1 MSKINVKTQFE
12 GLHMWSN
19 APEKVAFLRNLHRH
33 LFKVD
38 VTVDVQHDDRDI
50 EFFIL
55 KNDIDV
61 FLKSIGTTY
70 HPEMC
75 NIRNL
80 GSMSCE
86 MMAKLVS
93 EYIVR
98 KYKNSIT
105 TIVVKV
111 QEDDENSG
119 ILETFL

>member
-1 MSKINVKTQFE
+1 MSKINVRTQFE
-12 GLHMWSN
+12 GLHCWLN

-33 LFKVD
+33 IFKVEI
-38 VTVDVQHDDRDI
+38 TVDVKHDDRDI

-55 KNDIDV
+55 KNDVDK
-61 FLKSIGTTY
+61 FLKEIGYIY
-70 HPEMC
+70 HPDMC
-75 NIRNL
+75 NLRNL

-86 MMAKLVS
+86 MMAKDISKHIVS
-93 EYIVR
+93 

-119 ILETFL
+119 MTDEKI